1 MYSAPRTKVEKVI
14 ETDIAAMM
22 TSMLKTVVKHG
33 TGMAANIGKPC
44 AGKTGT
50 TDNYKDAWFVGYTP
64 SVVTGV
70 WVGNDD
76 NTRMGGL
83 TGGTVP
89 AIIWKNVMLQA
100 TEPYGNEDFGYPD
113 ILFKEKGRAVNK
125 LTDAKAPTKYVD
137 DSDTNAPTED
147 VVHVNNYVPSGMNE
161 HVMQQGA
168 SQRPPVPQTSQP
180 PIPTAGQ
187 DFNN

>member
-1 MYSAPRTKVEKVI
+1 
-14 ETDIAAMM
+14 
-22 TSMLKTVVKHG
+22 
-33 TGMAANIGKPC
+33 MAANIGKPC

-50 TDNYKDAWFVGYTP
+50 TDDYKDAWFVGYTP

-76 NTRMGGL
+76 NSKMGGL

-89 AIIWKNVMLQA
+89 AIIWKNVMAQA

-113 ILFKEKGRAVNK
+113 ILLKEKGRPVSQ
-125 LTDAKAPTKYVD
+125 LTDSKAPTKYYD
-137 DSDTNAPTED
+137 DSDVNAPTED
-147 VVHVNNYVPSGMNE
+147 VVQVNSYVPSSMNE
-161 HVMQQGA
+161 RAMNPSGV
-168 SQRPPVPQTSQP
+168 QRTVSPATQP